1 VKVRVTYKTPD
12 ISVDEVFQGPD
23 CEAVV
28 AAMQKAVAG
37 RLNFALRLFVNAMS
51 PTAFAQEVVSR
62 YNAAMKKSVPR
73 PASCEEFVRLG
84 VEEGIVTVLED

>member
-12 ISVDEVFQGPD
+12 ISVDEVFRGD
-23 CEAVV
+23 DAEVV
-28 AAMQKAVAG
+28 VRAMQKAVAG

-62 YNAAMKKSVPR
+62 YNSATKKSVPR
-73 PASCEEFVRLG
+73 PSSCEEFIRLG
-84 VEEGIVTVLED
+84 VDEGIVTVLDE